1 MISTILLIF
10 FGSVILTESAS
21 FVRPSRNKP
30 LRQQQILQQQLSPKW
45 QPFTQVI
52 SDVDDTIKSSGGV
65 KIGDV
70 ALGGIDTQYE
80 RGEFYPGV
88 FEFMF
93 HLSLHLL
100 DDSRKPAKVAIL
112 TARAEELKAALELTP
127 DSKIGTMLRQT
138 GEHHG
143 VVDWGLGPVFYG
155 SVAEWVLQ
163 DRKGMRKFSNFEL
176 LIEQDPTGTLMQ
188 YIYVGDTGE
197 YDQQAGEAMLR
208 EYPQVVKAVF
218 LHVVL
223 CSGDNDLI
231 STLPT
236 VPPPKL
242 VNGRPIIF
250 FRTYAG
256 AALKAVQLN
265 LMSYSG
271 LLKVCKAAKE
281 SLQSVSRDDSKW
293 IELERDLNAA
303 YAFAGV
309 HSKRL

>member
-88 FEFMF
+88 FEFML

-208 EYPQVVKAVF
+208 EYPQ
-218 LHVVL
+218 
-223 CSGDNDLI
+223 
-231 STLPT
+231 
-236 VPPPKL
+236 L